1 MVDLAYSGSQ
11 VTSILRHRKRDI
23 SGFQRIS
30 AGSSFCKKP
39 HQNYKT
45 KAPWGSKRRP
55 GEIPWTLQIFLDAF
69 KWVLDVLEGS
79 SLLGVWSK
87 AKTTKIIF
95 IHIRVFVSFLPIH
108 IETLE
113 NGLNYLNLGMRM
125 CESWGPV
132 INVLSHI
139 VLWMHVST

>member
-1 MVDLAYSGSQ
+1 MIWRTQGLKLRRSYDTVNATSAVSNESQ
-11 VTSILRHRKRDI
+11 QGLRSVKNPTKTTK
-23 SGFQRIS
+23 QR
-30 AGSSFCKKP
+30 P
-39 HQNYKT
+39 HEDQNED
-45 KAPWGSKRRP
+45 P

-95 IHIRVFVSFLPIH
+95 IHISVFVSFLPIH
-108 IETLE
+108 IETQE

-125 CESWGPV
+125 CES
-132 INVLSHI
+132 
-139 VLWMHVST
+139 